1 MITQKEL
8 KKVLH
13 YEPTTGIFTW
23 KVYRNYNAKVG
34 DTAGSLNKASGYIRI
49 RIYSRLYEAHRLAWL
64 YMEGYFPEHD
74 IDHRFRIRSDNR
86 WSELRHVSK
95 QCNSRNCK
103 IRSDNKSGVTGISW
117 YKPLNKWV
125 VRIGVN
131 NKQTYLGHFTDFD
144 EAVIVRWE
152 AEVEYG
158 FPNCN
163 TVSSANIYL
172 IEKGLITK

>member
-34 DTAGSLNKASGYIRI
+34 DTAGCLNKTNGYIQI
-49 RIYSRLYEAHRLAWL
+49 RIYNKIYTAHRLAWL
-64 YMEGYFPEHD
+64 YMEGYLPEHD

-86 WSELRHVSK
+86 WSELRHVSR

-103 IRSDNKSGVTGISW
+103 IRSNNNSNITGVYW
-117 YKPLNKWV
+117 AKDRNKWQV
-125 VRIGVN
+125 QIKIN
-131 NKQTYLGHFTDFD
+131 NKQIYLGGFTDFD
-144 EAVIVRWE
+144 EAVIARWE

-163 TVSSANIYL
+163 TISSAHIYL